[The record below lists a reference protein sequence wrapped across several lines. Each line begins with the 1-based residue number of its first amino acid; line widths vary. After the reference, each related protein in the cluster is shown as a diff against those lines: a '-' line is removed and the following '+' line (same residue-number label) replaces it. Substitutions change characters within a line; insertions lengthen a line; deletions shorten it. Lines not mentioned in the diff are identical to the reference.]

1 VTLVEAAA
9 ELAQRIAEGEFDEVV
24 LATGV
29 LPRQPEFE
37 GLYDPKVLSY
47 DDVFAHGTP
56 VGNKVAIICAS
67 SIGYD
72 VAEFLF
78 SNPDSE

>member
-1 VTLVEAAA
+1 MAFSVNAAERGHQVTLVEAAA

-37 GLYDPKVLSY
+37 GHYDPNKVLSY
-47 DDVFAHGTP
+47 DDVFAHGAP

-67 SIGYD
+67 SIG
-72 VAEFLF
+72 
-78 SNPDSE
+78 